1 MGAFISKQPN
11 GKYCRFSTVVDTITN
26 YNMTE
31 EEYIELCKER
41 AAQEAEKE
49 AKRTLKHFT
58 MDFSMV
64 KESFFPNNMSVEEF
78 NEILKEIGD
87 TEPLKKEDYSEDE

>member
-1 MGAFISKQPN
+1 
-11 GKYCRFSTVVDTITN
+11 
-26 YNMTE
+26 
-31 EEYIELCKER
+31 
-41 AAQEAEKE
+41 
-49 AKRTLKHFT
+49 